1 MRALYNRIS
10 QIIFRCRKKAAFYI
24 EIQLFF
30 HSVSSNIMK
39 GVDQVLYGSDADS
52 REEIARLM
60 EKYGSSLLRMSA
72 LYLKDAF
79 LAQDAVQ
86 ETFLKAYRHAGDFR
100 SESSEKTW
108 LTSICINTCRD
119 MLKSAYFR
127 HNSRIDMDLLS
138 EKPAEFCF
146 PDNTV
151 ISEVMSLPPKYREV
165 VLLRYY
171 EQMKIKEVASA
182 LKLSVGKTR
191 TRLNKAN
198 EILRGRLKEWYE
210 DEES

>member
-1 MRALYNRIS
+1 M
-10 QIIFRCRKKAAFYI
+10 FY
-24 EIQLFF
+24 E
-30 HSVSSNIMK
+30 
-39 GVDQVLYGSDADS
+39 SDADS

-60 EKYGSSLLRMSA
+60 EEYGSSLLRMSA

-127 HNSRIDMDLLS
+127 HNSRMNIELLS
-138 EKPAEFCF
+138 ERPAEFCF

-171 EQMKIKEVASA
+171 EQMKI
-182 LKLSVGKTR
+182 
-191 TRLNKAN
+191 
-198 EILRGRLKEWYE
+198 
-210 DEES
+210 